1 MAAQQQQQQEPSYP
15 HLWSGA
21 GKTLDALLQESEA
34 FRDGLPQDERNDRQ
48 KGKHFNSMADVW
60 GVAGHR
66 LVPGDF
72 SSIQRTRAQGAMYAS
87 CLDHIGEEI
96 GDPADRT
103 SAGTANQQGN
113 NEKVDPVGNLGAQSA
128 HLLSRAKVG
137 HRAYPF
143 LAEAAIGVRMEDDYP
158 NLPGHVSTNRRKLL
172 VGVKGGQHCTSLKG
186 HKFNKMYWKL
196 QEEHFDSEEP
206 AVLVVPLLPM
216 EEILNWTSSPAHAVD
231 YDVAVLTFGRK
242 HRVVAKETLQEA
254 KGTCTPPE
262 IDLARENLACF
273 VKGIASHLLTEDVFE
288 SLPKKYFTSK
298 NPSLLRWK
306 SLVER
311 LRGMDRPSV
320 SIPTQLPLGSHVR
333 VAKAR
338 MTTGTSLPDPWL
350 LLAKSAI
357 NYSASNGQQL
367 MPACPPPESGSDS
380 DDSSEDF
387 NSYQDH
393 EHYTGGNEEE
403 PMDDVR
409 AQFYHGA
416 LRRAGF
422 GFDCAEGDLGKAKPL

>member
-1 MAAQQQQQQEPSYP
+1 MAAQQQQQQELPYP
-15 HLWSGA
+15 HMWSGA
-21 GKTLDALLQESEA
+21 GKTIDALLQESKA
-34 FRDGLPQDERNDRQ
+34 FLRSLPQNERTDRLT
-48 KGKHFNSMADVW
+48 GEYFNSLADVW

-72 SSIQRTRAQGAMYAS
+72 SSIKRTRAQGAMYAS
-87 CLDHIGEEI
+87 CLNHIREEI
-96 GDPADRT
+96 RDPDWT
-103 SAGTANQQGN
+103 SGTANQRGN
-113 NEKVDPVGNLGAQSA
+113 SEKVDPVGNLGAQSA
-128 HLLSRAKVG
+128 HLLSHAKVC

-143 LAEAAIGVRMEDDYP
+143 LAEAAIGVHMEDDYP

-172 VGVKGGQHCTSLKG
+172 VGVKGGYHYTSLKG

-196 QEEHFDSEEP
+196 QEEYFDSEEP

-216 EEILNWTSSPAHAVD
+216 EEILNWTRSKEQAVD

-242 HRVVAKETLQEA
+242 HQAVAMETLQKA

-298 NPSLLRWK
+298 NPSLLRWA
-306 SLVER
+306 SLVKR
-311 LRGMDRPSV
+311 LRGMDYPSI
-320 SIPTQLPLGSHVR
+320 SIPTQRPLGSHVR
-333 VAKAR
+333 IAKAR

-357 NYSASNGQQL
+357 NYSASNGQNL
-367 MPACPPPESGSDS
+367 MPACPPPESDSDS

-387 NSYQDH
+387 NSYQDQ
-393 EHYTGGNEEE
+393 EDNTGGNEEE

-416 LRRAGF
+416 LQRAG
-422 GFDCAEGDLGKAKPL
+422 LR